1 MASNPTMYNINN
13 EPLSVKNVIKYL
25 YCLNR
30 NGIIPKFTLNI
41 TNTELHITVIY
52 GYSTTSLPFMGFT
65 TIVYNIYTKKW
76 QSINNIVTLIDGQKV
91 DNRFNNIQTNFPFII
106 QNNLLKINFDNYY
119 VEYIITSDYIE
130 DVLEPSLNLFDENLI
145 NPRNMFITPTILRE
159 ISYYLNVGRYG
170 SDVDIQEFYRK
181 VDDHERYLLFLLKKK
196 NVNETFFLPEELWKN
211 VYKYY

>member
-30 NGIIPKFTLNI
+30 NGIIPQFTLNI
-41 TNTELHITVIY
+41 TNTELHIIVIY
-52 GYSTTSLPFMGFT
+52 GYSTTSLPLMGFT
-65 TIVYNIYTKKW
+65 NIVYNIYTKKW
-76 QSINNIVTLIDGQKV
+76 KSINNIASLIDRQKV
-91 DNRFNNIQTNFPFII
+91 DNRFNNIQTNFPFVI

-145 NPRNMFITPTILRE
+145 NPRNMFITRDSLGDMFR
-159 ISYYLNVGRYG
+159 YLNLGYFG
-170 SDVDIQEFYRK
+170 SDIDLQDFYRK
-181 VDDHERYLLFLLKKK
+181 VYEHERYLLFLSKKK
-196 NVNETFFLPEELWKN
+196 NVNETFFLPEELWEN